1 MKHLPVGDL
10 ERDLGNVLAAAEH
23 GESTVVLRGGKPVA
37 VISPWGASS
46 EAVGLPSPRRPGGL
60 LAIAGLLADWET
72 IDADMAEIVDA
83 RQRSVD
89 RPGPDLD

>member
-1 MKHLPVGDL
+1 MKQVPVADL
-10 ERDLGNVLAAAEH
+10 ERDLDHVLEAAER

-37 VISPWGASS
+37 VISPWGAGS
-46 EAVGLPSPRRPGGL
+46 EAAGLPSRRRPGGL

-83 RQRSVD
+83 RQRTVD